1 MKLVDQKLEQWILNT
16 VVRSEVRTII
26 IEEMNDIKYRVW
38 LGDIPIDVD
47 GTEELSLEVAT
58 ELVKDWSSLG
68 YDDIKIE
75 QIKKV

>member
-68 YDDIKIE
+68 YDDVQIE

>member
-1 MKLVDQKLEQWILNT
+1 MKLVDQKLEQWIRNSI
-16 VVRSEVRTII
+16 VRAEVRKTIVA
-26 IEEMNDIKYRVW
+26 EMENIKYRVW

-68 YDDIKIE
+68 YDDVQIE

>member
-1 MKLVDQKLEQWILNT
+1 MKLVDQKLGQWILNT

-38 LGDIPIDVD
+38 LGDIPIDVE

-68 YDDIKIE
+68 YDDVKIE

>member
-1 MKLVDQKLEQWILNT
+1 MKLVDQKLGQWILNT

-68 YDDIKIE
+68 YDDVQIE